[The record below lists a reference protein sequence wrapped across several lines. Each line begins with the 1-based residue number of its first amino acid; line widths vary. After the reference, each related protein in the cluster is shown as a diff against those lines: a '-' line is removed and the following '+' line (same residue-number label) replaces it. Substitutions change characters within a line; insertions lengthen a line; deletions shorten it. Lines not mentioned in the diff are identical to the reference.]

1 MNNMNAEI
9 KKVQYEI
16 PGEKPEE
23 KFTDEKTV
31 IAIVVIGSSAFGDVA
46 FRALAIKKDAEGKFT
61 KNEVVFFGSTRGGQ
75 VVPTPE
81 GFQIEIPEGLD
92 LEGKDFELKEIASKK
107 VIASG
112 KIFKAT
118 VPVAEVDGQ
127 LSSDAKIKPKKEKP
141 NSSLAD

>member
-1 MNNMNAEI
+1 MNAEI

-16 PGEKPEE
+16 PGVKPEE

-31 IAIVVIGSSAFGDVA
+31 VAILVTGSSIIGDVA
-46 FRALAIKKDAEGKFT
+46 FRVLDIKKDTEGKIT
-61 KNEVVFFGSTRGGQ
+61 KNDVLFFGSTRGGQ

-81 GFQIEIPEGLD
+81 GYQVDVPDSLD
-92 LEGKDFELKEIASKK
+92 LEGKDYELKEIGSKK

-118 VPVAEVDGQ
+118 VPAAEVDGQ
-127 LSSDAKIKPKKEKP
+127 ASADAKSKIKKEKTI
-141 NSSLAD
+141 